1 MFKEKKRKVWNYY
14 KKKSTHRYFKQEK
27 GEVKTLLHCEN
38 PLFCVHYLG
47 FIEVNN

>member
-1 MFKEKKRKVWNYY
+1 MFKKTEGLKLLQ
-14 KKKSTHRYFKQEK
+14 KKSNCRYFKQEK